1 MPAESMSRKQFIVFA
16 SSVVWSWLFMKLW
29 FLDNFLW
36 CGVVGIESAWITETL
51 SKGNEDEQFLRFIKF
66 DKDERRY
73 EVDLLWREE
82 SCKQSDNFYLC
93 HEI

>member
-1 MPAESMSRKQFIVFA
+1 M
-16 SSVVWSWLFMKLW
+16 
-29 FLDNFLW
+29 
-36 CGVVGIESAWITETL
+36 VGIESAGITETL
-51 SKGNEDEQFLRFIKF
+51 RKGNEDEQFLRFIKF

>member
-1 MPAESMSRKQFIVFA
+1 M
-16 SSVVWSWLFMKLW
+16 
-29 FLDNFLW
+29 
-36 CGVVGIESAWITETL
+36 VGIESAGITETL

-73 EVDLLWREE
+73 EVDLLLREE

>member
-1 MPAESMSRKQFIVFA
+1 MSRKRFIVFA
-16 SSVVWSWLFMKLW
+16 SSVVWFWLFMKLW
-29 FLDNFLW
+29 FLNNFLL
-36 CGVVGIESAWITETL
+36 CGVVGIESAGITETL

-82 SCKQSDNFYLC
+82 SCKQ
-93 HEI
+93 